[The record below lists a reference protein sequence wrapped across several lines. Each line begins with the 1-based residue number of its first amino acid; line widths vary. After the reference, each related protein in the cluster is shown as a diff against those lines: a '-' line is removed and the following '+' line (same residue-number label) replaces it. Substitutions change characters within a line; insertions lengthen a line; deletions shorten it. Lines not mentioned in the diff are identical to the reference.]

1 MSEKTVPETDRQKER
16 FAVDTS
22 VIVAGLLSW
31 HEHHD
36 LAREWLE
43 TILEEHQLVLP
54 TRVLVESYS
63 VLTRLPPPHRLSPR
77 DAFDLLAGSFR
88 EQAQMIDFEA
98 DGRWVFLEEGAAQ
111 HLQGGATYDAEIIHT
126 AVDARARKLV
136 TLNRRHFDRFAPPS
150 LEILGI

>member
-1 MSEKTVPETDRQKER
+1 MTESKYRKEG
-16 FAVDTS
+16 FVVDTS
-22 VIVAGLLSW
+22 VIIAGLLSW

-77 DAFDLLAGSFR
+77 DAFDLLSGSFR
-88 EQAQMIDFEA
+88 EHAEMIDFEA
-98 DGRWVFLEEGAAQ
+98 SGRWAFLEQGAANG
-111 HLQGGATYDAEIIHT
+111 LQGGATYDAEIIHT
-126 AVDARARKLV
+126 AIAARARKLV
-136 TLNRRHFDRFAPPS
+136 TLNRRHFDRFAPPG